1 MVMEVV
7 VKFTGYNKILV
18 SRSFG
23 KVVFA
28 FGRRGGGM
36 KRLTSELRRKHILQG
51 KNGHLL
57 VVTGRVWEVWPSSPQ
72 FTRPGPPVPAE
83 GQTRMDFHSAI
94 LLLISSSTWYFQH
107 PYDWWAFWVLCCQAP
122 QPICWW
128 LGDLARSM
136 GPSVLLLVGLMGLV
150 KLVVTVGVVVL
161 VFV

>member
-1 MVMEVV
+1 MEVV

-36 KRLTSELRRKHILQG
+36 KRLTSELRRKHISQG
-51 KNGHLL
+51 KNDHLL

-94 LLLISSSTWYFQH
+94 LLLIFSSTSCFQH
-107 PYDWWAFWVLCCQAP
+107 PYD
-122 QPICWW
+122 
-128 LGDLARSM
+128 R
-136 GPSVLLLVGLMGLV
+136 
-150 KLVVTVGVVVL
+150 
-161 VFV
+161 